1 MTGQE
6 ADTLTTIPKW
16 AKSWESRTKLI
27 AAVFYIFTVISFIN
41 LPVVFIAFA
50 IAFIGLLLMRI
61 SFILLLKRYLIITPF
76 LLLMTV
82 PLLFN
87 FNLSFHTQNVEFI
100 FLIVI
105 KAFTSMTVITIIL
118 ESQSLDQFMNSLA
131 GLKIPSVCITVLILS
146 YRYVFLF
153 LDDIQKMQT
162 AAKSRFFHGGAGISK
177 LKVYGQLTAAL
188 LSRSMERAER
198 MYEAMASRCFTGKL
212 YFEKADKITAV
223 DIGKTVCAVFLV
235 LLLFL
240 TDKGLITDYFALHY
254 LCLYKF

>member
-1 MTGQE
+1 MSEQE
-6 ADTLTTIPKW
+6 TDTLTAIPKW

-27 AAVFYIFTVISFIN
+27 AAVFYIFTVISFTN
-41 LPVVFIAFA
+41 LPVVFIALAFA
-50 IAFIGLLLMRI
+50 LIGLLLMRI
-61 SFILLLKRYLIITPF
+61 SFILLLKRYLIISPF

-87 FNLSFHTQNVEFI
+87 IDLSFHTQNVEFI
-100 FLIVI
+100 FLII
-105 KAFTSMTVITIIL
+105 MKALTSMTVITIIL
-118 ESQSLDQFMNSLA
+118 DSQSIDQFMTSLA
-131 GLKIPSVCITVLILS
+131 GLKIPAVFITVLILS

-162 AAKSRFFHGGAGISK
+162 AAKSRFFRGGVSTSK

-188 LSRSMERAER
+188 LSRSIERADR

-212 YFEKADKITAV
+212 YFQKAEKITPA
-223 DIGKTVCAVFLV
+223 DIGKSGCTALMV

-240 TDKGLITDYFALHY
+240 MDQGQLTNFFAIHP
-254 LCLYKF
+254 